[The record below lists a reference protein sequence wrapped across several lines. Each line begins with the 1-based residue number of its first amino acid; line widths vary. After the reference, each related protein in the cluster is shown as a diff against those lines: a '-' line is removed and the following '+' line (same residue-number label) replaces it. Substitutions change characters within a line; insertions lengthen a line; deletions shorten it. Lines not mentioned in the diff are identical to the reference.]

1 MGGERCLLVSVLSYP
16 RWSFG
21 LVDARGFELYPFA
34 CELPGVRTLRTDTR
48 LVFTSENASMSALQF
63 NWKYQSGLRNSN
75 ETTDQNLNTNGGFKL
90 NWTFRNT
97 NKKSQNKDMDNEN
110 VKNGNIWTKKNR
122 TKSTERNWNL
132 WSLVN
137 LAGESKTKK
146 VLESVVWE
154 VLLKHRWDK
163 ETVKHSKC
171 LDESQIA
178 KVIFNVIQELGL
190 EYTSN
195 TWLPQEDLSLGT
207 EFYSALYYCPDHLLE
222 AARLSVFFES
232 LISSHSLRTVV
243 AATMHNIQPR
253 AADRI
258 RDFTAIN
265 NWYRYLDGKFNVSL
279 GPAILNLFTSEELA
293 KLAALDSPF
302 IDDKENHCIGKSKF
316 RQI

>member
-1 MGGERCLLVSVLSYP
+1 M
-16 RWSFG
+16 
-21 LVDARGFELYPFA
+21 D
-34 CELPGVRTLRTDTR
+34 
-48 LVFTSENASMSALQF
+48 
-63 NWKYQSGLRNSN
+63 
-75 ETTDQNLNTNGGFKL
+75 
-90 NWTFRNT
+90 WTFRNAN
-97 NKKSQNKDMDNEN
+97 NKPQNKDMDNEN
-110 VKNGNIWTKKNR
+110 VKNGNTWTKKNR

-137 LAGESKTKK
+137 LARESKTKK

-195 TWLPQEDLSLGT
+195 TWLPQEDLTLGT

-265 NWYRYLDGKFNVSL
+265 NWYRYLDDRFNLSL
-279 GPAILNLFTSEELA
+279 GPAIFNLFTSEELA
-293 KLAALDSPF
+293 KLTALQPPF
-302 IDDKENHCIGKSKF
+302 LDDKENHCVEKSKL
-316 RQI
+316 RPHKC

>member
-1 MGGERCLLVSVLSYP
+1 MDKE
-16 RWSFG
+16 
-21 LVDARGFELYPFA
+21 
-34 CELPGVRTLRTDTR
+34 
-48 LVFTSENASMSALQF
+48 EN
-63 NWKYQSGLRNSN
+63 G
-75 ETTDQNLNTNGGFKL
+75 D
-90 NWTFRNT
+90 
-97 NKKSQNKDMDNEN
+97 
-110 VKNGNIWTKKNR
+110 IWTKKNR

-137 LAGESKTKK
+137 LARESKTKK

-178 KVIFNVIQELGL
+178 EVIFSVIQELGL

-232 LISSHSLRTVV
+232 LISSQSLRTVV

-258 RDFTAIN
+258 RDFAAIN
-265 NWYRYLDGKFNVSL
+265 NWYRFLDGRFNLSL
-279 GPAILNLFTSEELA
+279 GPAIFNLFTSEELA
-293 KLAALDSPF
+293 KLTALQPPF
-302 IDDKENHCIGKSKF
+302 LDGEENRCIEKSKL
-316 RQI
+316 RPHKYADN